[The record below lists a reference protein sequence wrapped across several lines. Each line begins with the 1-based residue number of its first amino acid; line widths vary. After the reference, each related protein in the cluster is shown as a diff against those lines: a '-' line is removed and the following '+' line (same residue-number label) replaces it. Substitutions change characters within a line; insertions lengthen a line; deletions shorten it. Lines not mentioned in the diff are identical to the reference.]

1 MNLVFFALALVGFIA
16 AGWRQLFFAHMPG
29 SAAPMEVLTKAIFDS
44 ASASVELAISLIGVM
59 ALFLGLMK
67 IAEEG
72 GLLVMIARLIRP
84 LMSWLFPE
92 VPRDHPATGAIVLNF
107 SANLMGLGNA
117 ATPFGVRAMQELE
130 KLNPRP
136 GTATNAMVLFV
147 AVNTAGITLAPTSVI
162 ALRAAAG
169 SANPAGIL
177 PTTLFASFCATLFTV
192 LAVKAY
198 QRFFTSP
205 ACAARPAENGDG
217 VAMDGRETTIQEA
230 SLEAYPVWAG
240 ILAFAVLF
248 ALIPLAAI
256 FGRVISPWLIPC
268 LTVGALAFGAAR
280 GVRIYEV
287 FVEGAKE
294 GFQVAVKIIP
304 YLVAILVATGML
316 RASGAID
323 AAAKTLGAW
332 TAMAGLPPEGLLMA
346 LVRPL
351 SGSGAYGVLA
361 SIIKDP
367 ATGPDSYTGY
377 LVSTLQGSSETTF
390 YVLAVYFGA
399 VRIRRIRQALAA
411 GLTAEL
417 IAVIASVAICRYLY
431 G

>member
-1 MNLVFFALALVGFIA
+1 MNFIFFALALIGFIT
-16 AGWRQLFFAHMPG
+16 AGWRQLFWAHTTDA
-29 SAAPMEVLTKAIFDS
+29 AAPMEVLTKAIVDS
-44 ASASVELAISLIGVM
+44 AGSSVELAISLIGVLT
-59 ALFLGLMK
+59 LFLGLMK
-67 IAEEG
+67 VAEEG

-84 LMSWLFPE
+84 LMEWLFPE
-92 VPRDHPATGAIVLNF
+92 VPRNHPATGAIVLNF

-117 ATPFGVRAMQELE
+117 ATPFGIRAMQELE
-130 KLNPRP
+130 KLNPCP

-147 AVNTAGITLAPTSVI
+147 AINTAGITLAPTSVI

-192 LAVKAY
+192 LAIKAY

-205 ACAARPAENGDG
+205 GSTGHPADIGAG
-217 VAMDGRETTIQEA
+217 TQHRETAHEDD
-230 SLEAYPVWAG
+230 SSEAYPVWASF
-240 ILAFAVLF
+240 LALGALF
-248 ALIPLAAI
+248 AIIPLAAI
-256 FGRVISPWLIPC
+256 FGRVISPWLIPG
-268 LTVGALAFGAAR
+268 LTIGSLAFGVAR
-280 GVRIYEV
+280 RVRIYEV

-316 RASGAID
+316 RASGVID
-323 AAAKTLGAW
+323 VAAKTLGAW
-332 TAMAGLPPEGLLMA
+332 TATVGLPPEGLLMA
-346 LVRPL
+346 IIRPL

-367 ATGPDSYTGY
+367 AIGPDSYTGY

-399 VRIRRIRQALAA
+399 VQIRRMRQALAA

-417 IAVIASVAICRYLY
+417 IAVIAAVAICRYLY

>member
-1 MNLVFFALALVGFIA
+1 
-16 AGWRQLFFAHMPG
+16 
-29 SAAPMEVLTKAIFDS
+29 
-44 ASASVELAISLIGVM
+44 
-59 ALFLGLMK
+59 
-67 IAEEG
+67 
-72 GLLVMIARLIRP
+72 
-84 LMSWLFPE
+84 
-92 VPRDHPATGAIVLNF
+92 
-107 SANLMGLGNA
+107 
-117 ATPFGVRAMQELE
+117 MQELE
-130 KLNPRP
+130 KLNPCP

-147 AVNTAGITLAPTSVI
+147 AINTAGITLAPTSVI

-192 LAVKAY
+192 LAIKAY

-205 ACAARPAENGDG
+205 GSTGHPADIGAG
-217 VAMDGRETTIQEA
+217 TQHRETAHEDD
-230 SLEAYPVWAG
+230 SSEAYPVWASF
-240 ILAFAVLF
+240 LALGALF
-248 ALIPLAAI
+248 AIIPLAAI
-256 FGRVISPWLIPC
+256 FGRVISPWLIPG
-268 LTVGALAFGAAR
+268 LTIGSLAFGVAR
-280 GVRIYEV
+280 RVRIYEV

-316 RASGAID
+316 RASGVID
-323 AAAKTLGAW
+323 VAAKTLGAW
-332 TAMAGLPPEGLLMA
+332 TATVGLPPEGLLMA
-346 LVRPL
+346 IIRPL

-367 ATGPDSYTGY
+367 AIGPDSYTGY

-399 VRIRRIRQALAA
+399 VQIRRMRQALAA

-417 IAVIASVAICRYLY
+417 IAVIAAVAICRYLY